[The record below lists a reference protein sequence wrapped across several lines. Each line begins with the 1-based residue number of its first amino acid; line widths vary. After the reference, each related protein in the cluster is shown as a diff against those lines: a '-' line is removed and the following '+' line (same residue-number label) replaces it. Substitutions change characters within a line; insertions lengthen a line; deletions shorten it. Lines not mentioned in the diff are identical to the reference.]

1 MPPTYNDVITV
12 PTEEQH
18 PIQNISGAFP
28 NATIPKKQTISPFLD
43 SIPRGMKMKNLNS

>member
-1 MPPTYNDVITV
+1 MPPTYNDVTTA

-18 PIQNISGAFP
+18 PIQNISGTFP